1 MSILIGLLAILS
13 ASAAAGMRIGL
24 PLLLTGLLQNNLWSE
39 VPLLSRINPRVLI
52 AVLTSWSLLELLA
65 SKRLLGQRILQLI
78 QLVFTPIVGGLMA
91 LTMVKWLQIDIFS
104 LWLTAGLGAIF
115 ALVLKLVQVG
125 WFFRLRGLP
134 LPLVLLEDLLCVVLV
149 LFAFKAPEN
158 GGIIAMLLLWLAL
171 RSSTAWRRWASEKIS

>member
-24 PLLLTGLLQNNLWSE
+24 PLLLIGLLQNNLWSE

-52 AVLTSWSLLELLA
+52 AVLTSWSLFELFA
-65 SKRLLGQRILQLI
+65 SKHLWGQRILQII
-78 QLVFTPIVGGLMA
+78 QLVFTPVVGGMMA
-91 LTMVKWLQIDIFS
+91 ITMVKWLEINIFS
-104 LWLTAGLGAIF
+104 LWLTAGLGAVF

-134 LPLVLLEDLLCVVLV
+134 LGIVFLEDLLCVVLV
-149 LFAFKAPEN
+149 LFAFKAPKN

-171 RSSTAWRRWASEKIS
+171 RSSTAWRLWAAGKIG